1 MQQRRA
7 TAGVVFALALA
18 LGGCSAIERT
28 HGWTPPDDL
37 LQQIVP
43 GIDSRATVEDVVG
56 PPTAS
61 GVLND
66 GGFYYIETSMRQLG
80 WRAPEIT
87 DRRVVAITFDDAGV
101 VSNIAEYGLEDGRV
115 IPLSRRVTMTAD
127 SNMGFIRRLFG
138 NIGGLSLPDIG
149 Q

>member
-1 MQQRRA
+1 MQRRGA

-18 LGGCSAIERT
+18 LGGCTAMERT
-28 HGWTPPDDL
+28 HGWTPPEEL

-66 GGFYYIETSMRQLG
+66 GGFYYIETDMRQIG

-87 DRRVVAITFDDAGV
+87 DRRIVAITFDDASV
-101 VSNIAEYGLEDGRV
+101 VTNITEYGLQDGRV
-115 IPLSRRVTMTAD
+115 VPISRRVTESPD
-127 SNMGFIRRLFG
+127 SNIGFIRRLFG
-138 NIGGLSLPDIG
+138 NIGGLSLPGIG
-149 Q
+149 R

>member
-1 MQQRRA
+1 M
-7 TAGVVFALALA
+7 
-18 LGGCSAIERT
+18 ERT
-28 HGWTPPDDL
+28 HGWTPPEEL

-66 GGFYYIETSMRQLG
+66 GGFYYIETDMRQIG

-87 DRRVVAITFDDAGV
+87 DRRIVAITFDDASV
-101 VSNIAEYGLEDGRV
+101 VTNITEYGLQDGRV
-115 IPLSRRVTMTAD
+115 VPISRRVTESPD
-127 SNMGFIRRLFG
+127 SNIGFIRRLFG
-138 NIGGLSLPDIG
+138 NIGGLSLPGIG
-149 Q
+149 R

>member
-1 MQQRRA
+1 M
-7 TAGVVFALALA
+7 
-18 LGGCSAIERT
+18 ERT
-28 HGWTPPDDL
+28 HGWTPPDEL

-66 GGFYYIETSMRQLG
+66 GGFYYIETDMRRIG

-87 DRRVVAITFDDAGV
+87 DRRVVAITFDETGV
-101 VSNIAEYGLEDGRV
+101 VSNIAEYGLEDGRIV
-115 IPLSRRVTMTAD
+115 PISRRVTQSTD
-127 SNMGFIRRLFG
+127 SNIGFIRRLFG